1 MSQRHQARAPH
12 TRIGAMLAAAAIF
25 LAVYGSVTAPL
36 SLAATP
42 AAAPTPTAAPAPA
55 PIPLNKPVAIVAG
68 QPISG
73 AAYADLV
80 AQERAGAS
88 IQAQQQGAAP
98 PTERQI
104 RTQALNTIITT
115 AVINHYAAQH
125 GITATAQEVQRQYN
139 AAKQQIE
146 QQARQ
151 ASQKITFEQVLKRFG
166 YTTASFKQALANGII
181 GNKVEQKLAPAGL
194 IDAVRAR
201 HILIGP
207 PPAQTATG
215 TPTATKAKPD
225 SYYKA
230 KAESIYQQ
238 LVKNPGRFAALAHQE
253 SIDTGSGAQGG
264 ELGWFVK
271 GMMVPPFEQAAFSQP
286 VGQIGKPVKS
296 QFGYHIIQVEEHKR
310 IPFTRLPQAAG
321 QVPAVQALAQKQ
333 QKQFTTW
340 LSGERSRDHVRIL
353 YKV

>member
-1 MSQRHQARAPH
+1 MSRRLWARA
-12 TRIGAMLAAAAIF
+12 RGARVGAALVAAAIT
-25 LAVYGSVTAPL
+25 LIATGSMSAPL
-36 SLAATP
+36 SLAAAPTATP
-42 AAAPTPTAAPAPA
+42 APTPG
-55 PIPLNKPVAIVAG
+55 PIPRDKPVAIVAG

-80 AQERAGAS
+80 AQERAGAA
-88 IQAQQQGAAP
+88 IAAQQQGAAP

-104 RTQALNTIITT
+104 RAQALTTIINT
-115 AVINHYAAQH
+115 AVIDHYAQQH
-125 GITATAQEVQRQYN
+125 GITATAHEVQQQYDT
-139 AAKQQIE
+139 AKWQIE
-146 QQARQ
+146 QQAKQ
-151 ASQKITFEQVLKRFG
+151 AGQSITFEQVLKRFG
-166 YTTASFKQALANGII
+166 YTTASFKEALANGII
-181 GNKVEQKLAPAGL
+181 ANKVEQKLAPAGL

-207 PPAQTATG
+207 PPAQTGTG
-215 TPTATKAKPD
+215 TPTAAPKAKPD

-230 KAESIYQQ
+230 EAESIYRQ
-238 LVKNPGRFAALAHQE
+238 LLKNPGQFATLARQR
-253 SIDTGSGAQGG
+253 SIDTASGAQGG

-296 QFGYHIIQVEEHKR
+296 QFGYHIIQVEEHKK

-333 QKQFTTW
+333 QRQFTTW
-340 LSGERSRDHVRIL
+340 LTAERTRDHVRIL